1 MVTRING
8 IWDVKMYHLLLI
20 VKKILRFKVM
30 QGDIIPGTLQLYAG
44 TCLEA
49 LGEEKTGSL

>member
-1 MVTRING
+1 MGCENVSFTANC
-8 IWDVKMYHLLLI
+8 
-20 VKKILRFKVM
+20 KKILRFKVM

>member
-1 MVTRING
+1 MKT
-8 IWDVKMYHLLLI
+8 YHLLLI